1 MAALLLIPECWDGR
15 SRMPICLVRPT
26 YVIYP
31 DARLMG
37 ANMTF
42 QHQERNSIL
51 DKSAEGLHRFN
62 RLLSSF
68 RERIY

>member
-1 MAALLLIPECWDGR
+1 
-15 SRMPICLVRPT
+15 MPICLVRPT

-68 RERIY
+68 RERIS